1 MGKQSAWS
9 SDLVH
14 CHWHFSPIPEPIV
27 ELGGGGEGDGI
38 EPLSTL
44 GEGVRAS
51 KIMTA
56 KQRNIS

>member
-27 ELGGGGEGDGI
+27 EPGGGGGGGGGWD
-38 EPLSTL
+38 LTL
-44 GEGVRAS
+44 EYIGGGGAS
-51 KIMTA
+51 
-56 KQRNIS
+56 Q